1 MAVRENLTHPIP
13 DFQEHWDGHTGQEVE
28 TFITEKLIDADNN

>member
-1 MAVRENLTHPIP
+1 MAVRDNLTRK
-13 DFQEHWDGHTGQEVE
+13 FTSFEEHWDGHTGQEVE